1 LRDGGSDREFG
12 AFICEL
18 QTVEAGTG
26 DAAGSNQLG
35 VTARFADAVVVD
47 PYG

>member
-26 DAAGSNQLG
+26 AAGSNQLG